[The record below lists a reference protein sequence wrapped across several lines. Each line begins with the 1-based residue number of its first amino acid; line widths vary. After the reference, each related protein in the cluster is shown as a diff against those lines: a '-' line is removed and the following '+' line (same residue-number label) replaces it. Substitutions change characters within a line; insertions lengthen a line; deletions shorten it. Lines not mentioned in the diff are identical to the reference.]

1 MISLIIIFL
10 ITGII
15 SGFMAGLLGVG
26 GGIII
31 VPISYFVLLYLDYS
45 SDYAMHIAIASS
57 LGVICFTSISSIRT
71 HLKLKNVNFIIL
83 RTWVPGI
90 VLGSL
95 VGSYSASIISG
106 EVLVN
111 IFICLAF
118 LIALN
123 MAFQRDPII
132 ISTDIP
138 KSKFINLIISSL
150 IGFMSVLIGIGGGS
164 FSVPTLTMFSK
175 KIHEAVGTS
184 ATLGL
189 FIAFPGAI
197 ILIISGSNI
206 DFLPPL
212 SFGYLNIAIVLLVSS
227 TSIFTANLGAKVSVN
242 VNKITLR
249 RIFSIFLL
257 FTCISLI
264 IEHYI
269 I

>member
-10 ITGII
+10 ITGVI

-31 VPISYFVLLYLDYS
+31 VPISYFVLLYLGYSLDYV
-45 SDYAMHIAIASS
+45 MHIAIASS
-57 LGVICFTSISSIRT
+57 LGVICFTSISSIRS
-71 HLKLKNVNFIIL
+71 HIKLKNVNFIIL

-90 VLGSL
+90 CLGSIL
-95 VGSYSASIISG
+95 GSYCASIISG
-106 EVLVN
+106 DVLVN

-118 LIALN
+118 LISLN
-123 MAFQRDPII
+123 MAFQRDPMVIAK
-132 ISTDIP
+132 DLP
-138 KSKFINLIISSL
+138 RSKFINIILSSL
-150 IGFMSVLIGIGGGS
+150 IGFLSVLIGIGGGS

-175 KIHEAVGTS
+175 KIHESVGTS
-184 ATLGL
+184 ATLGF
-189 FIAFPGAI
+189 FIAFPGAM
-197 ILIISGSNI
+197 ILMFSGTAI
-206 DFLPPL
+206 KGLPPF
-212 SFGYLNIAIVLLVSS
+212 SIGYLNVAIVLLISS

-242 VNKITLR
+242 INKITLR